1 MKSLLSKIIV
11 LILLSTY
18 ILINFS
24 TIIFASENSNSN
36 EIANSETV
44 SNSENTFTL
53 DFTNADLYSDL
64 EINSESAVL
73 FESNTR
79 KCFI

>member
-11 LILLSTY
+11 SILLSLY
-18 ILINFS
+18 ILVSFSS
-24 TIIFASENSNSN
+24 TILAYENTNINEVTNPESTSNF
-36 EIANSETV
+36 
-44 SNSENTFTL
+44 ENTFTL

-64 EINSESAVL
+64 EINSESAIL

-79 KCFI
+79 KCSI